1 MKGLYSV
8 EYHVAVKMNEVKLY
22 IDMEGLHIEYGNEW
36 ENKET
41 CKTVHSILGCMSLC
55 ECRGDLLAISISH
68 W

>member
-8 EYHVAVKMNEVKLY
+8 EYHIAVKMNEVKLY

-41 CKTVHSILGCMSLC
+41 CKTVHSILGCMSL
-55 ECRGDLLAISISH
+55 
-68 W
+68 